1 MFRQILRKS
10 LRTLG
15 FDGMERDRFDRLR
28 AAERAATTY
37 PRILRDFF
45 HFYATSSESIYL
57 LHVGAN
63 DGVKDDFN
71 SFMRQSAKVMSILVE
86 PQRHCFAKLSAIAH
100 QNQRIS
106 VLSVAFGETD
116 GETTL
121 YRFDRQFENGIQL
134 DVFSSFDRRMLED
147 KKRYFSL
154 AAEIVGE
161 RVETCTLRTL
171 LVRGGAPRMDI
182 LICDIEGLDH
192 LVIAQLVATIRP
204 LPVIIVFEQRWLTAE
219 QRRKC
224 YDLLDEQGYGILHGT
239 EDAWCYRFRSPQE
252 FQAHP

>member
-1 MFRQILRKS
+1 MLRQTLRKL
-10 LRTLG
+10 LRSLG
-15 FDGMERDRFDRLR
+15 FDGMERDRFDRLKAAAR
-28 AAERAATTY
+28 AGITS

-45 HFYATSSESIYL
+45 RLYATSSEHIYL

-71 SFMRQSAKVMSILVE
+71 SFMRQPANVESILVE
-86 PQRHCFAKLSAIAH
+86 PQRHCLAKLSAISRD
-100 QNQRIS
+100 NPRIR
-106 VLSVAFGETD
+106 VLPVAFGETD

-121 YRFDRQFENGIQL
+121 YRFDREFENDIQL
-134 DVFSSFDRRMLED
+134 DVFSSFDRKMLEE

-154 AAEIVGE
+154 TAGIVGE

-171 LVRGGAPRMDI
+171 LARGGAPRMDI

-192 LVIAQLVATIRP
+192 LVIAQLVATIHP
-204 LPVIIVFEQRWLTAE
+204 LPVIIVFEQRWLTVD

-224 YDLLDEQGYGILHGT
+224 YDLLDEQGYGILHGA
-239 EDAWCYRFRSPQE
+239 EDAWCFRLREQTE
-252 FQAHP
+252 AKVHL